1 MDRVNEGVPN
11 PHTMIN
17 KASEP
22 WGQSGENQVLRYPE
36 IETEPQK
43 AAQFVSRRC

>member
-1 MDRVNEGVPN
+1 MDRVIEGVPN
-11 PHTMIN
+11 PHIMIN

-22 WGQSGENQVLRYPE
+22 WQSGENHVLRYPE